1 MEVAMN
7 ENLARELDFV
17 GSKKRL
23 PWFTRSLMQKTSFVD
38 IVKDIQAG
46 RKGTSLRNIL
56 YSLLPISEYVASL
69 KKETFDRTS
78 GEDEWIRVLEEN
90 AHLIRYLV
98 VKYGTQGNIPQRA
111 AIILDYFYKSNLLTN
126 RSATVVEL
134 GCSAGLIGTVLC
146 SSDSLFLHQGG
157 SLAKEYFWLTRMP
170 SVRSSYNITYRGYD
184 RTLPLKE
191 LVPFFVWDV
200 DKRSKVSAFVE
211 TCPEKGVLFEKTFEE
226 ALEDVKKVNFETV
239 CILTS
244 FVLYQLA
251 QPEVL
256 VRNIMELVH
265 TMGNVHWLDLSRNDG
280 LPCLFQ
286 SNMLVPGHVYLSHNG
301 TQVARVI
308 NGSDDCPDWEYLE
321 YLEAFTFYSRK

>member
-1 MEVAMN
+1 MN

-134 GCSAGLIGTVLC
+134 GCSAG
-146 SSDSLFLHQGG
+146 
-157 SLAKEYFWLTRMP
+157 
-170 SVRSSYNITYRGYD
+170 YD

-301 TQVARVI
+301 TQVAHVI

-321 YLEAFTFYSRK
+321 YLEALTFYSRK